1 MESANMSLDLF
12 YRDSYMLDFLGLRDI
27 YSEKDLA
34 DGIGKV

>member
-1 MESANMSLDLF
+1 MKTESQN
-12 YRDSYMLDFLGLRDI
+12 RYMLDFLGLRDT